1 MSSPF
6 QKKFSAKS
14 PIGETPLTKK
24 SPCYQ
29 KDLREG
35 DYTVTKS
42 TTGLSGEKIATERQA
57 IIPGTP
63 GKTYEQAGVDPA
75 EAKAYWDAN
84 PEKYEEY
91 KAGQEDRT
99 VTQTRDVSVDSKTIK
114 SPKLYPNPFKGQ
126 SAHRGIKLDPMGT
139 KSDSLT
145 SKVIT
150 NIYKKAKDL
159 KGYEAYLTEHN
170 LKKSEKPGKGRLTT
184 RNTQNI
190 SSWATKK

>member
-29 KDLREG
+29 TDLREG

-42 TTGLSGEKIATERQA
+42 TTGLGGEKIATERQA
-57 IIPGTP
+57 IIPGQEVEKLAKPGTP
-63 GKTYEQAGVDPA
+63 EYAKWEAAVEKDPSI
-75 EAKAYWDAN
+75 ED
-84 PEKYEEY
+84 KY
-91 KAGQEDRT
+91 KDKT

-159 KGYEAYLTEHN
+159 KGFEAYLTEHN
-170 LKKSEKPGKGRLTT
+170 LKKSEKPGKGRSTT